1 MSFSRKKAFL
11 LIFTFFITVVS
22 AQEDVAN
29 KCQNGCKHKVEY
41 CEPYESKCLP
51 CEPICIPPANQ
62 KFADCVEKCAPFLQD
77 LLIQHYNEPNDVHMS
92 TIEGLLIVVT
102 GVTSVTLVILL
113 TLVILKIVNK
123 GSLRSKTDILPMYQL
138 NGAGSETIR
147 TLSTSVPDTGLTTR
161 TNGSRIPSEDRVPS
175 NRSSYDN
182 PAMIPSPS
190 HARSRM

>member
-1 MSFSRKKAFL
+1 MIGISG
-11 LIFTFFITVVS
+11 
-22 AQEDVAN
+22 QEESN
-29 KCQNGCKHKVEY
+29 KCQNGCKHKVEF
-41 CEPYESKCLP
+41 CDPYESKCLP
-51 CEPICIPPANQ
+51 CEPICKPPSNQ
-62 KFADCVEKCAPFLQD
+62 KFAECAKNCVPFLQD
-77 LLIQHYNEPNDVHMS
+77 LLMQHYNEPVLEVHLN

-138 NGAGSETIR
+138 NGSETIR
-147 TLSTSVPDTGLTTR
+147 TLSTSVPDTR

-190 HARSRM
+190 HARSRLWKYF